1 MKRTAARQHFQT
13 IGIFTMLALFGST
26 LMAYIP
32 TSFAAIPGNATIG
45 DQSSMPANA
54 TASNGTTSAAAS
66 APNATLTEFV
76 SNIEQIRGH
85 LEQTVANKES
95 GNNTL
100 AQAHTMHPIEEIY
113 SSVEGPIASQNSTLN
128 QTLSQALQELSS
140 SVSTASAQQVEDQ
153 TDSIDSLLDQTVV
166 AVVPASEM
174 NSTSFNASVVASLL
188 DVAGHEYN
196 EAVAN
201 GTIKAVVE
209 YQDAQAFI
217 YRAEAVFNAT
227 SDTIPQT
234 MAHEVEEVNEFFTI
248 LNRAVNTKGDPA
260 TVETTVNGII
270 HELEE
275 ITGLSSGQ
283 LLGEEAGPTQEQD
296 PLAIID
302 NIKSMLGQLLTAY
315 QSQNYQEAESIA
327 IEAYL
332 ENYEYIEAPI
342 AEHDEELMEQTEVM
356 LREELRQ
363 MIADRVP
370 AEEIQQHIA
379 EINANLDEAA
389 SLLQQ

>member
-1 MKRTAARQHFQT
+1 
-13 IGIFTMLALFGST
+13 
-26 LMAYIP
+26 MAYIP

-283 LLGEEAGPTQEQD
+283 LLGEEAGATQEQD